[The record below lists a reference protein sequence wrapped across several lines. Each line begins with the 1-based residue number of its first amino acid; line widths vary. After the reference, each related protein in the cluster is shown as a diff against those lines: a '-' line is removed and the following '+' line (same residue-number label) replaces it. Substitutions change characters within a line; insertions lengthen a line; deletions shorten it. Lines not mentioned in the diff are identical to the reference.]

1 MRTDNRNVK
10 TTVISVYFV
19 LIVLAV
25 LLATVFN
32 SIEIF
37 VASNLFI
44 FVACFIVM
52 FIFHYVAR
60 HFEYDSDGDKIII
73 LNQGLILT
81 DYINYRKTFIEIS
94 KDQLVGFKIKNFLFY
109 KSLVV
114 VIKNKDGKYKKESF
128 NVTLVKRKSL
138 KYIRQSLNKTIKLN
152 RREKQNQM

>member
-32 SIEIF
+32 SLEIF
-37 VASNLFI
+37 VASNLFV
-44 FVACFIVM
+44 FLGCFIVM
-52 FIFHYVAR
+52 VIFHYVAR
-60 HFEYDSDGDKIII
+60 HFEYDSDGDKIIV

-81 DYINYRKTFIEIS
+81 DYVNYRKTILEFS
-94 KDQLVGFKIKNFLFY
+94 KEQLIGFKIKNFIFY
-109 KSLVV
+109 KTLTI
-114 VIKNKDGKYKKESF
+114 VIKNQDGKVVKERF

-152 RREKQNQM
+152 RKQNQA

>member
-32 SIEIF
+32 SLEIF
-37 VASNLFI
+37 VASNLYI
-44 FVACFIVM
+44 FLGCFMVIVV
-52 FIFHYVAR
+52 FHYLAR
-60 HFEYDSDGDKIII
+60 HFEYDSDGDKIIV

-81 DYINYRKTFIEIS
+81 DYLNYRKHRLEFS
-94 KDQLVGFKIKNFLFY
+94 KEQLIGFKIKNFILY
-109 KSLVV
+109 KSLVI
-114 VIKNKDGKYKKESF
+114 VIKKEDGRTLKERF

-152 RREKQNQM
+152 RKQNQA